1 MVTRL
6 TVDDASKPV
15 SFSRKPSD
23 AVVHVAKNDAAR
35 PLPGRREECATL
47 DRLIA
52 TVRSAR
58 SQVLVLRGEAGV
70 GKSALLGYVTDHV
83 PGFRVLRAAGVE
95 SEMELA
101 FAGLQQL
108 CAPLLDH
115 SDALPTPQREAVD
128 TAFGRSAG
136 PAPDR
141 FLVGLAVLSL
151 MAAAARDQPLIC
163 LVDDAQW
170 VDLVSMQTLAFV
182 ARRLLAEP
190 IALVFAARDSTADEL
205 SGLPTLAV
213 GGLRPDDARALL
225 DSVIPGRLDE
235 RVRDRIVA
243 ETRGNPLA
251 LLELPRDLPAAEL
264 AGGFGRPDARPLDSQ
279 IEQAFVR
286 RIESLPA
293 QTQRLLLTAAAE
305 PVGDAVLLIRAAQRL
320 GDTLDA
326 AAPAEAAGLIDIGTS
341 VRFRHPLVRSAAYR
355 AANPEQRRAVHQAL
369 AEATDPASDPD
380 RRAWHLANAAAGP
393 DEDVAAELERS
404 AGRAQARGGIAA
416 AAAFLERATEL
427 TMDPA
432 LRGVRALAAA
442 QAKRD
447 AAALDGADE
456 LLTVAA
462 TAPLD
467 ALQRARLTRLQA
479 QIVFAKSRG
488 GETSKSVSDTA
499 VGLLH
504 AAKGLETLDDR
515 LARETYLEA
524 MGAAM
529 HGGRLC
535 PLGGAVEVAEP
546 ARLAPPGPQPPR
558 PIDLLLEGLST
569 RVTDGHAAC
578 VPTLRA
584 ALDLLR
590 AEIDRGGPELM
601 NWLWLAFPVAQES
614 AVHEL
619 WDDDMWH
626 YLATNAV
633 RMART
638 AGTLAVLPVTLAYRA
653 GVHVQAGELATASEL
668 LAEADAI
675 TAATGYV
682 PVKFPALMLSAW
694 RGVEAEAMELIDAA
708 TADATARGDGR
719 LAGLASYATAVLS
732 NGLGRYD
739 VARVA
744 GERACDH
751 EDLGLFGWSLV
762 ELIEAATR
770 SDEQSAAMKALAALE
785 ERTLASETDWARGIF
800 ARSKALRA
808 SDGSAEP
815 LYREAIERLGATR
828 IAVQLA
834 RARLVYGEWLRR
846 CNRRADARAQLRSA
860 HEFFVDMGA
869 EAFAERARRELAAT
883 GEKVRRRPV
892 GSGEPLTAQEA
903 QIARLVSDGLTNS
916 EIAAQLFISAHTVD
930 WHLRKVFAKL
940 GISSRRQLRGAAPN
954 F

>member
-1 MVTRL
+1 M
-6 TVDDASKPV
+6 
-15 SFSRKPSD
+15 
-23 AVVHVAKNDAAR
+23 AKNSAAR
-35 PLPGRREECATL
+35 ALPGRREECATL
-47 DRLIA
+47 DRLIS
-52 TVRSAR
+52 TVRSGR

-70 GKSALLGYVTDHV
+70 GKSALLGYVTDNV
-83 PGFRVLRAAGVE
+83 PGFRILRAAGVE

-115 SDALPTPQREAVD
+115 RDALPAPQRDAVD

-151 MAAAARDQPLIC
+151 IAAAARDQPVIC

-170 VDLVSMQTLAFV
+170 LDRVSTQTLAFV

-190 IALVFAARDSTADEL
+190 IALVFAARDGAADEL
-205 SGLPTLAV
+205 CGLPTLAV

-251 LLELPRDLPAAEL
+251 LLELPRDLTAAEL

-279 IEQAFVR
+279 IEQTFLR
-286 RIESLPA
+286 RIESLPP
-293 QTQRLLLTAAAE
+293 QTQRLLLIAAAE
-305 PVGDAVLLIRAAQRL
+305 PVGDAVLLMRAAQRL
-320 GDTLDA
+320 GVSLDA
-326 AAPAEAAGLIDIGTS
+326 AAPAEAAGLIDIGAS

-355 AANPEQRRAVHQAL
+355 AANAEQRRAVHQAL

-393 DEDVAAELERS
+393 DEEVAAELERS

-427 TMDPA
+427 TTDPA
-432 LRGVRALAAA
+432 RRGARALAAA
-442 QAKRD
+442 QGKRD

-462 TAPLD
+462 NAPLD

-479 QIVFAKSRG
+479 QIAFAKSRS
-488 GETSKSVSDTA
+488 GETSMSVSDTA
-499 VGLLH
+499 VGLLF
-504 AAKGLETLDDR
+504 AAKGLETLDDG

-569 RVTDGHAAC
+569 RVTDGHAAS
-578 VPTLRA
+578 VPTLRT
-584 ALDLLR
+584 ALELLR
-590 AEIDRGGPELM
+590 AEVDRGGTELM

-614 AVHEL
+614 AVQEL
-619 WDDDMWH
+619 WDDNMWH
-626 YLATNAV
+626 HLATDAV
-633 RMART
+633 RLART

-668 LAEADAI
+668 LAEAEAI

-708 TADATARGDGR
+708 AADATARGDGR
-719 LAGLASYATAVLS
+719 LASSASYATAVLN

-739 VARVA
+739 LARVA
-744 GERACDH
+744 GEEACDH
-751 EDLGLFGWSLV
+751 EDLG
-762 ELIEAATR
+762 
-770 SDEQSAAMKALAALE
+770 
-785 ERTLASETDWARGIF
+785 
-800 ARSKALRA
+800 
-808 SDGSAEP
+808 
-815 LYREAIERLGATR
+815 
-828 IAVQLA
+828 
-834 RARLVYGEWLRR
+834 
-846 CNRRADARAQLRSA
+846 
-860 HEFFVDMGA
+860 
-869 EAFAERARRELAAT
+869 
-883 GEKVRRRPV
+883 
-892 GSGEPLTAQEA
+892 
-903 QIARLVSDGLTNS
+903 
-916 EIAAQLFISAHTVD
+916 
-930 WHLRKVFAKL
+930 
-940 GISSRRQLRGAAPN
+940 
-954 F
+954 